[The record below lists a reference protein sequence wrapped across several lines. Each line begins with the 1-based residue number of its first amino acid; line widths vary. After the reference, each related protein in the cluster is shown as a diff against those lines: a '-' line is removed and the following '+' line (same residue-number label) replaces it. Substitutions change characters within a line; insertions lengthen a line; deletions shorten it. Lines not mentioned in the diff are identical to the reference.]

1 MAIASIRRGSS
12 MADIALWRDT
22 FGATHPVLGDFDEE
36 VWNLYR
42 DGMPQPQY
50 IVFDRDLTVQYKND
64 RMNALDATMPVALSY
79 L

>member
-1 MAIASIRRGSS
+1 M
-12 MADIALWRDT
+12 
-22 FGATHPVLGDFDEE
+22 LGDFDQE

-64 RMNALDATMPVALSY
+64 RMNALDATIPVALSY